1 MLNLLFITDSPKTES
16 IKKELQPL
24 LKVIIDVVTDF
35 DNGLKDVFE
44 KRPATVC
51 IQDHIGGVSGESVAR
66 HIQMLLGSS
75 APTFI
80 LLHTGKDKAKVVN
93 GLFEHFID
101 LSLSNAS
108 LVENILGTLKVL
120 LGSQWD
126 TLYIPPKSS
135 PASVV
140 ATVSVPEESRE
151 NTEKPVQG
159 SASDLET
166 STNSPAAESTPPTLE
181 QVIAAKKLSRAAES
195 KSTQDSADGSG
206 PIAPTIVQSNNDE
219 VVDLLLA
226 EVKKAEQ
233 ADTPSSVS
241 SGGTAEFGST
251 PNTTQKPVKKAEK
264 DSPGAK
270 KETSESNEPSSRKTP
285 SKKSATASGNNDLKG
300 SPVPPPV
307 PPAEEFKI
315 GQDFPLSD
323 EPLPEDLVMAFE
335 ENYRSESRFMRSKY
349 IIALVLV
356 VCIAGAWYFISQN
369 PQTVSSLKQK
379 VMPASG
385 AKQTPVKVQVTPP
398 PVPPVQNTIPPPP
411 VPPPVAAPA
420 LPKFIPADG
429 LDASYGKS
437 KPGWNRYVGK
447 QYEFRVFSIPGR
459 IQAIQ
464 VLSLEGAV
472 PASFIQSVLQ
482 EFIGSSVYKIQ
493 TRSTKD
499 GVRVENGTVQN
510 NGEIVLYRKNGSVK
524 AFVVSVK

>member
-80 LLHTGKDKAKVVN
+80 LLHSGNDKAKVIN

-101 LSLSNAS
+101 VSLPNTS
-108 LVENILGTLKVL
+108 LVENILGTLKLL

-126 TLYIPPKSS
+126 TVYIPPKSL
-135 PASVV
+135 PAS
-140 ATVSVPEESRE
+140 APAAVSAQDESRE
-151 NTEKPVQG
+151 NAEKLMEDFT
-159 SASDLET
+159 SEFET
-166 STNSPAAESTPPTLE
+166 SNNPPVAESTPLTLE

-195 KSTQDSADGSG
+195 KSTQDSEAGSG
-206 PIAPTIVQSNNDE
+206 SFAPAKVQSSNDE

-233 ADTPSSVS
+233 ADIASPASSD
-241 SGGTAEFGST
+241 GAAEFGSVS
-251 PNTTQKPVKKAEK
+251 NASQKPAKKIEK
-264 DSPGAK
+264 DSPDVK
-270 KETSESNEPSSRKTP
+270 KETSVPNESPSRKTP
-285 SKKSATASGNNDLKG
+285 SKKSATASGNSDLKG
-300 SPVPPPV
+300 APVSSSV

-335 ENYRSESRFMRSKY
+335 ENYRSESRLMRSKY
-349 IIALVLV
+349 IVALVLV

-369 PQTVSSLKQK
+369 PQTASSLKQK
-379 VMPASG
+379 VMPVSG
-385 AKQTPVKVQVTPP
+385 AKQAPAKVQVTPP
-398 PVPPVQNTIPPPP
+398 SAPPVQNTTPPP

-464 VLSLEGAV
+464 VLSLKGAV